1 MGVEYDEI
9 QSRLR
14 LSNQTCTAEVSL
26 LGAQVL
32 SFKYHGEP
40 DLLWLSSLADFSGAS
55 PIRGGIPICWPWFGS
70 VAKPAHG
77 WARTALWTLTGKEET
92 AHEVTVRLA
101 FRPVDQSVL
110 RAELAITVSD
120 RLYLKLT
127 TINEGSQTA
136 VLTEALHSY
145 FQVSDVDKV
154 RLEGMGE
161 CTYFDKLQN
170 TTEAFVGGRMPPV
183 APFDQVYHSAHSP
196 LLIVDEPWQRTI
208 TLEKQASG
216 STVLWNPG
224 REASAT
230 IKDMHPEGYKNLLC
244 VEAGNVMDQR
254 VLLAPNSSH
263 TLQCCIGRRLHQG

>member
-1 MGVEYDEI
+1 MGVEYNEPLG
-9 QSRLR
+9 RLR
-14 LSNQTCTAEVSL
+14 LSNQQCTAEVSL
-26 LGAQVL
+26 FGAQVL

-40 DLLWLSSLADFSGAS
+40 DLLWLSSRADLSGAT

-77 WARTALWTLTGKEET
+77 WARTAVWVLEGKEQT

-101 FRPVDQSVL
+101 FRSVEQSVL
-110 RAELAITVSD
+110 RAALTITLSD

-145 FQVSDVDKV
+145 FQVSDVDNV
-154 RLEGMGE
+154 RIEGIGE

-170 TTEAFVGGRMPPV
+170 NAQVFAGGSMQPV
-183 APFDQVYHSAHSP
+183 APFDQVYHSSHSP
-196 LLIVDEPWQRTI
+196 LLIVDDAWQRTI
-208 TLEKQASG
+208 TIEKQSSG

-230 IKDMHPEGYKNLLC
+230 IKDMDPEGYKTFLC
-244 VEAGNVMDQR
+244 VEAGNVMEQR

-263 TLQCCIGRRLHQG
+263 TLHCCIGRRLHQG